1 MRTLRAKIALLLVAS
16 NISVVVLITLTMMY
30 VFRTPT
36 EKAVELLAGQLIQ
49 MGRLAQAGGSSD
61 LGRPNLGSSDLLAP
75 GPAAGTPDPVQ
86 TEVLRRA
93 AMRLGTPL
101 DLTVTIPAD
110 HRLRTASLKLDAD
123 HWLVTEFDPP
133 SDPHLLGWLAL
144 ITLSVGGISICA
156 ANRLSRPLALL
167 ESAVESVAADGTL
180 PHLAERG
187 PTEIRVTAA
196 AINAL
201 SARLKRAVESRMRL
215 VAAAGHDLRTPLTR
229 MRLRAEFVTDA
240 EERQLWLADIDELQ
254 RIAHSAI
261 QLVRAETGQAAT
273 ERLRLDE
280 LVRQVAADL
289 RAQGHD
295 ITVTGTAPVC
305 VEANRLALSRALRNL
320 LINAATHGVRG
331 SVGVA
336 DGVADGVVDGAM
348 ARITICDQG
357 PGIAPEEMEEVF
369 EPFFRADRA
378 RSQAIPGAGL
388 GLTISREIIRKAGG
402 EITLA
407 NGAQGGLVQVV
418 DLPAVTAP
426 AGAPA

>member
-1 MRTLRAKIALLLVAS
+1 MRTLRTKIALLLVAS
-16 NISVVVLITLTMMY
+16 NISVVVLITLSMMY

-36 EKAVELLAGQLIQ
+36 EKAVELFAGQLIH
-49 MGRLAQAGGSSD
+49 MVRLAQAGG
-61 LGRPNLGSSDLLAP
+61 RSDLLAP

-93 AMRLGTPL
+93 AMQMGSPI
-101 DLTVTIPAD
+101 DLTVTIPSD

-133 SDPHLLGWLAL
+133 SDPQLLGWLAL
-144 ITLSVGGISICA
+144 ITLSVGGIAVCA

-201 SARLKRAVESRMRL
+201 SSRLKRAIESRMRL

-229 MRLRAEFVTDA
+229 MRLRAEFVADE

-261 QLVRAETGQAAT
+261 QLVRAETGQAST

-280 LVRQVAADL
+280 LVRHVAADL

-295 ITVTGTAPVC
+295 ITVAGAAPVC
-305 VEANRLALSRALRNL
+305 VQANRLALTRALRNL

-336 DGVADGVVDGAM
+336 GGAM

-407 NGAQGGLVQVV
+407 NGPQGGLIQVV
-418 DLPAVTAP
+418 ELPALDPAALDPTA
-426 AGAPA
+426 

>member
-36 EKAVELLAGQLIQ
+36 EKAVELFAGQLIQ
-49 MGRLAQAGGSSD
+49 MGRLAQAG
-61 LGRPNLGSSDLLAP
+61 GSSDLLAP

-123 HWLVTEFDPP
+123 HWLVTQFDPP

-144 ITLSVGGISICA
+144 ITLSVGGISMCA

-201 SARLKRAVESRMRL
+201 STRLKRAVESRMRL

-229 MRLRAEFVTDA
+229 MRLRAEFVAGA

-261 QLVRAETGQAAT
+261 QLVRAETDQAAS

-295 ITVTGTAPVC
+295 ITVTDTAPVC

-336 DGVADGVVDGAM
+336 GSVVDGAM

-407 NGAQGGLVQVV
+407 NGAQGGLIQVV

-426 AGAPA
+426 ASAPS